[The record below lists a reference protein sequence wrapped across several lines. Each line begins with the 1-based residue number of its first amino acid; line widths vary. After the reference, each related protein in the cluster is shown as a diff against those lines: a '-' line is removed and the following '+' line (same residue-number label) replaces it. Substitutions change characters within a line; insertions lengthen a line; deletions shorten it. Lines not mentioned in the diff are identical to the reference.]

1 VKVALIHEWLVN
13 MGGSEKCVASFNNVF
28 PGSDLFTVVYDPSVA
43 AGMGLS
49 GKVTG
54 TFIQKL
60 PRATRW
66 YQRYLPL
73 MPLAV
78 EQLDLDDYDIILSS
92 SHAFAKGVLTR
103 GDQMHVCYCHTP
115 VRYAWDLYH
124 QYLRQWGLQRGLLS
138 WPARSILHYL
148 RLFDVVSANRV
159 DHFIAN
165 SRYVARRIWRA
176 YRREAAVIYPPVDV
190 DLFQPG
196 AGRDNFFLVL
206 SRLVPYK
213 KVDLIVEAF
222 AKNGLP
228 LVVVGD
234 GPDIN
239 KIKKL
244 AAKNIEILGWQP
256 SEEVSSY
263 MSRARALIFAADED
277 FGIVPVEAQACGTP
291 VIAYGKGGVLE
302 TVNPLI
308 INGGKGPGE
317 GDYIPTGIFFDQQT
331 PDSLNGAVAEFIRQE
346 DRFDPPALR
355 RHALYFGRERF
366 EREIGHFIEDRWRE
380 FRSKGVSPLREEV
393 RGVPWE

>member
-1 VKVALIHEWLVN
+1 MKVALMHEWLVN
-13 MGGSEKCVASFNNVF
+13 IGGSEKCVASFNNIF
-28 PGSDLFTVVYDPSVA
+28 PGSDLFTIVHDPSVA
-43 AGMGLS
+43 ASMGFS
-49 GKVTG
+49 GKITG
-54 TFIQKL
+54 TFINKL
-60 PRATRW
+60 PGAARW

-78 EQLDLDDYDIILSS
+78 EQLNLEGYDLILSS

-103 GDQMHVCYCHTP
+103 ADQMHVCYCHTP

-124 QYLRQWGLQRGLLS
+124 QYLREWGLHRGLLS

-148 RLFDVVSANRV
+148 RLFDVSSANRV

-165 SRYVARRIWRA
+165 SRYVARRIWRT
-176 YRREAAVIYPPVDV
+176 YRREATVIYPPVDV

-196 AGRDNFFLVL
+196 NKKDNFFLVL

-234 GPDIN
+234 GPDMN
-239 KIKKL
+239 KIRKL
-244 AAKNIEILGWQP
+244 ATKNIEILGWQP
-256 SEEVSSY
+256 AGEASGY

-291 VIAYGKGGVLE
+291 VIAFGKGGVLE
-302 TVNPLI
+302 TVNPLRI
-308 INGGKGPGE
+308 SGKQEGE
-317 GDYIPTGIFFDQQT
+317 DGYIPTGIFFEQQT
-331 PDSLNGAVAEFIRQE
+331 PDSLNDAVAEFIRNE
-346 DRFDPPALR
+346 VNFDRQALR
-355 RHALYFGRERF
+355 RHALGFGRERF
-366 EREIGHFIEDRWRE
+366 EREIRLFIEERWRK
-380 FRSKGVSPLREEV
+380 FREEV
-393 RGVPWE
+393 RGF

>member
-1 VKVALIHEWLVN
+1 MKVALMHEWLVN
-13 MGGSEKCVASFNNVF
+13 IGGSEKCLASFNNVF
-28 PGSDLFTVVYDPSVA
+28 PGSDLFTVVYDPLA
-43 AGMGLS
+43 AASMGLT
-49 GKVTG
+49 GKITG

-66 YQRYLPL
+66 YPRYLPL

-78 EQLDLDDYDIILSS
+78 EQLNLDGYDIILSG
-92 SHAFAKGVLTR
+92 SHAFAKGVLSR

-124 QYLRQWGLQRGLLS
+124 QYLRQWGLQRGFLS

-148 RLFDVVSANRV
+148 RLFDVISANRV

-165 SRYVARRIWRA
+165 SRYVARRIWRT

-190 DLFQPG
+190 DFFRPG
-196 AGRDNFFLVL
+196 AGRDNFFMVL

-222 AKNGLP
+222 AQNGLP

-256 SEEVSSY
+256 SEEVLRY
-263 MSRARALIFAADED
+263 MSRARALVFAADED

-308 INGGKGPGE
+308 INGGKGPG
-317 GDYIPTGIFFDQQT
+317 GSDYIPTGIFFERQT

-346 DRFDPPALR
+346 DRFDPQALR
-355 RHALYFGRERF
+355 RRALYFGRERF
-366 EREIGHFIEDRWRE
+366 EREIRHFIQDRWRE
-380 FRSKGVSPLREEV
+380 FRSKGFSPVREEV